1 MHTTNSHIIYSPE
14 VHHARANGLPVV
26 ALESTIITH
35 GMPYPQNLE
44 VAREVESVVRANGA
58 TPATIAI
65 LNGVVHIGLD
75 PSEME
80 RLAQSNDA
88 IKCSRRDL
96 PFVMAKGLNGAT
108 TVAST
113 MLFAHQCGIRFFA
126 TGGIGGVHRQAEISW
141 DVSAD
146 LQEFVHSHVAV
157 FSAGAKAILDLPKTL
172 EYLETLGVPVF
183 GFQTNEFP
191 AFYARQSGL
200 PLNMVV
206 QEEHELASILKMGW
220 SSETLKG
227 ALVANP
233 IPVEFALDGAWMEEQ
248 INVAITKANK
258 DKISGKELTPYLLKS
273 LNVLTEGKSQGANR
287 ALVLHNAAIAAKVA
301 VAFRNLNEE

>member
-1 MHTTNSHIIYSPE
+1 MHTTHSHLVYSAE
-14 VHHARANGLPVV
+14 VQQARLIGLPVV

-35 GMPYPQNLE
+35 GMPFPQNLE
-44 VAREVESVVRANGA
+44 VAMEVESTVRLNGA
-58 TPATIAI
+58 VPATIAI
-65 LNGVVHIGLD
+65 LNGRVHIGLD
-75 PSEME
+75 ATEME
-80 RLAQSNDA
+80 TLAQSKDA

-96 PFVMAKGLNGAT
+96 PFVIAKGLNGAT

-113 MLFAHQCGIRFFA
+113 MLFAHQAGIRFFA
-126 TGGIGGVHRQAEISW
+126 TGGIGGVHRQAEMTW

-146 LQEFVHSHVAV
+146 LFEFTHSHVAV

-183 GFQTNEFP
+183 GFQTAEFP

-200 PLNMVV
+200 PLNMAV
-206 QEEHELASILKMGW
+206 EHEQELATILKTGW

-233 IPVEFALDGAWMEEQ
+233 IPSEFALDGAWMEQQ
-248 INVAITKANK
+248 INVAIAKANEE
-258 DKISGKELTPYLLKS
+258 KISGKALTPYLLKS
-273 LNVLTEGKSQGANR
+273 LHQLTEGKSQAANR
-287 ALVLHNAAIAAKVA
+287 ALVLHNAAVAAKVA
-301 VAFRNLNEE
+301 AVYSNLP